1 MDLFQAIKERRSVR
15 SLEAVKIPKEDI
27 EKILDAGRRA
37 ASGMNIQPFKFIAIS
52 EKKTIQK
59 LAAVQECVGQASV
72 VIAVAADPDASR
84 FWLEDV
90 AAATE
95 NMLLAITALGY
106 ASVWVEGTLL
116 RREEEMKEILEV
128 PENLRLMVF
137 LPIGGER
144 VPGSQP
150 DKKPLEEMVCWER
163 YSG

>member
-15 SLEAVKIPKEDI
+15 ALEAVKVPREDI

-37 ASGMNIQPFKFIAIS
+37 ASGMNIQPFKFIVVT
-52 EKKTIQK
+52 KQKTIQQM
-59 LAAVQECVGQASV
+59 AAAQECVGQVSV
-72 VIAVAADPDASR
+72 VVAVVADPDASR
-84 FWLEDV
+84 YWLEDV

-116 RREEEMKEILEV
+116 RREDEMKEILGV
-128 PENLRLMVF
+128 PDNLRLMVF
-137 LPIGGER
+137 LPIGRELA
-144 VPGSQP
+144 PGRQA
-150 DKKPLEEMVCWER
+150 DKKPLGEIACWEK